1 MTDLDFLDMDLDLDL
16 DLNLDNYLLH
26 PQPQHNLRIVHA
38 FMQSDRTIEHVCE
51 ETVPI
56 ENGTLSQEKLIW
68 RIKQQQQRQREQCG
82 RHFKLRAMFL
92 YNMDLQAA
100 DVQDFLRAND
110 NEHRFLVPIA
120 ALENVVVKPSI
131 PMFARLNA
139 LHIVYEGS
147 AVDHAHDRDHAHAH
161 SKKRVIRI
169 HSLPHKR
176 KGKHTR
182 RH

>member
-1 MTDLDFLDMDLDLDL
+1 MTDLDFLDLDL

-147 AVDHAHDRDHAHAH
+147 AHAHAHAHAH

-169 HSLPHKR
+169 NSLPHKR